1 MEDKRIIKTKKYLK
15 DTLIEL
21 LDEMPFEKITVTMLC
36 QKADISRITFY
47 SHYDDKY
54 DLVEDIFQDMIAAGT
69 GYYDELENRFNK
81 DNDIALGFS
90 HVMDSILKLYYNKYY
105 FFRHV
110 TPERNPYLAS
120 SYYNHVFSTVEKHTN
135 KENSRHPLKYSNRQI
150 TGFLCYGLLG
160 FINESHN
167 ENDDFHKNE
176 RDAHQLLSDILN
188 NGILF

>member
-54 DLVEDIFQDMIAAGT
+54 DLVEDIFQDMIATGT

-81 DNDIALGFS
+81 DNNIALGFS
-90 HVMDSILKLYYNKYY
+90 HVWTAYLSCITTSII
-105 FFRHV
+105 
-110 TPERNPYLAS
+110 S
-120 SYYNHVFSTVEKHTN
+120 S
-135 KENSRHPLKYSNRQI
+135 
-150 TGFLCYGLLG
+150 GM
-160 FINESHN
+160 
-167 ENDDFHKNE
+167 
-176 RDAHQLLSDILN
+176 
-188 NGILF
+188 